1 MTRGSSGPGGT
12 EPGTRPAASRR
23 RGRPSRTDAEDGPGA
38 RERILAA
45 ARAEFAARGYEK
57 ASIRGIAKAADV
69 DPALVHHYYG
79 SKEQVF
85 AAAVEMTF
93 APALNAPETVLEGG
107 LDGVGERLTRFV
119 FGVWENPATREP
131 LLAVVRSA
139 LTNDVAAAVF
149 RKLVARQLLRRI
161 AAELA
166 VPDADLRAELA
177 AAQLVG
183 TAMLRYVIKLEPLAS
198 ADPERIVARV
208 APVVQQHLTGP

>member
-1 MTRGSSGPGGT
+1 MTSGGAGAGGT
-12 EPGTRPAASRR
+12 APARR
-23 RGRPSRTDAEDGPGA
+23 RGRPPRTEAADGPGA

-57 ASIRGIAKAADV
+57 TSVRGIAKAADV

-79 SKEQVF
+79 TKEQVF
-85 AAAVEMTF
+85 AAAVEVSF
-93 APALNAPETVLEGG
+93 APALNAPEVVLEGG

-119 FGVWENPATREP
+119 FGVWENPVTREP
-131 LLAVVRSA
+131 LLAIVRSA

-161 AAELA
+161 AGELA

-183 TAMLRYVIKLEPLAS
+183 TALLRYVIKLEPLAS
-198 ADPERIVARV
+198 ADPEQIVARV